1 MHEELSSGP
10 CDAIGGA
17 MGVDGREGI
26 CAYVE
31 LIYVA
36 VQYKLTQHTKAII
49 LRLKK
54 KAYFLELI
62 PLPAL
67 PTILSSL

>member
-26 CAYVE
+26 CAFVE
-31 LIYVA
+31 LICVA
-36 VQYKLTQHTKAII
+36 DLLTQHTKAII

-54 KAYFLELI
+54 KAYFFELI

>member
-17 MGVDGREGI
+17 MGLDGREGI
-26 CAYVE
+26 CAFVE
-31 LIYVA
+31 LICVA
-36 VQYKLTQHTKAII
+36 DLLTQHTKAII

-54 KAYFLELI
+54 K
-62 PLPAL
+62 
-67 PTILSSL
+67 SLLL